1 MEKLK
6 DNSLMPY
13 GKHKGQKMANVPP
26 DYLIW
31 LFENNKCTPEVA
43 KYIAENLDVL
53 KAEIELKQKS
63 R

>member
-1 MEKLK
+1 MI

-13 GKHKGQKMANVPP
+13 GKYKGQKMANIPP

-63 R
+63 K

>member
-1 MEKLK
+1 MTDE
-6 DNSLMPY
+6 STMPY

-53 KAEIELKQKS
+53 KAEIELKNKN

>member
-1 MEKLK
+1 MTDE
-6 DNSLMPY
+6 STMPY
-13 GKHKGQKMANVPP
+13 GKHKGQKMANIPP

-63 R
+63 K

>member
-1 MEKLK
+1 
-6 DNSLMPY
+6 MPY
-13 GKHKGQKMANVPP
+13 GKYKGVKIANIPA

-31 LFENNKCTPEVA
+31 IFENNKCTPEVA

-53 KAEIELKQKS
+53 NAEIELKNKS

>member
-1 MEKLK
+1 MKMT

-53 KAEIELKQKS
+53 KAEIELKNKN

>member
-1 MEKLK
+1 MTDE
-6 DNSLMPY
+6 STMPY

-26 DYLIW
+26 DYLLW

-53 KAEIELKQKS
+53 NAEIELKNKS

>member
-1 MEKLK
+1 MTDE
-6 DNSLMPY
+6 STMPY
-13 GKHKGQKMANVPP
+13 GKHKGQRMANVPS

-63 R
+63 K

>member
-1 MEKLK
+1 MTDE
-6 DNSLMPY
+6 STMPY

-53 KAEIELKQKS
+53 KAEIELKRKS
-63 R
+63 K

>member
-1 MEKLK
+1 MT

-13 GKHKGQKMANVPP
+13 GKYQGQKMANVPS

-31 LFENNKCTPEVA
+31 LFENNKCTQEVA
-43 KYIAENLDVL
+43 KYISENLDVL
-53 KAEIELKQKS
+53 KAEIELKRKS

>member
-1 MEKLK
+1 
-6 DNSLMPY
+6 MPY